1 MIPRMLRWLAI
12 AALVFSTSAQAQV
25 FKPGKSTPSGSSSSK
40 SSSSKSSSKKSSH
53 KTSAK
58 KSKKKKAEAKADDE
72 PKVDPDY
79 VKIIDDDD

>member
-25 FKPGKSTPSGSSSSK
+25 FKPGKSSSSSSK
-40 SSSSKSSSKKSSH
+40 TSSKSSSKKSSAH
-53 KTSAK
+53 RTSAHK
-58 KSKKKKAEAKADDE
+58 STSKKKKAKADDE

-79 VKIIDDDD
+79 VKIIDDDDE